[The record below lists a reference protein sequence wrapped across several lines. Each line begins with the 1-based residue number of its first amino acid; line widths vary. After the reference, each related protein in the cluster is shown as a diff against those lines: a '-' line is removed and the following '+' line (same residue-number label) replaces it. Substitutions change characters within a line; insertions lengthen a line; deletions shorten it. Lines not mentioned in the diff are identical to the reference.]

1 MKLDRRAKYTRDTLK
16 DSLIELMKDQPIQK
30 ITVKALCEKADI
42 NRATFYG
49 HYKNI
54 ESLLSEIENDF
65 YTAVNDVFAGSTNI
79 QYDIY
84 SILVNILNRIKQQ
97 RELCTV
103 LVSPYGNKNF
113 LESLLNMVYERA
125 VVHMEQRFPHAK
137 RIQLERTYGFF
148 AHGSVNIIVNWI
160 QTGLVEPPEEIATF
174 IIGLMEEGLRSFRK
188 TRFENTAFR

>member
-1 MKLDRRAKYTRDTLK
+1 
-16 DSLIELMKDQPIQK
+16 MKDQPIQK

-49 HYKNI
+49 HYENI

-65 YTAVNDVFAGSTNI
+65 YNSVKDVFSGSKNF

-84 SILVNILNRIKQQ
+84 AILVQILESIKMQS
-97 RELCTV
+97 ELCSV

-113 LESLLNMVYERA
+113 LESLLNMVYEKA
-125 VVHMEQRFPHAK
+125 VVQLEQRFPHAK

-160 QTGLVEPPEEIATF
+160 QTGLKESPDEIATF
-174 IIGLMEEGLRSFRK
+174 ILGLMEEGLRSLRQN
-188 TRFENTAFR
+188 RLENTRLR